1 MSHWSDIRTEF
12 VSLKTIEAAL
22 KELGNGRTCLLLDEK
37 IALGYGGNRK
47 ECDCVI
53 RGGIHYDVAVNV
65 SKEDGKI
72 SLTTDFYTYKNGG
85 PKEDNT
91 RPVGEVLGGEF
102 SKLKAYYAA
111 HKSYAEARRR
121 GIRASMHRV
130 NGGSHEM
137 RARNGRWQAVNASIW
152 TRVKNR
158 LPFRETKQ
166 ENASRLWVQCEV

>member
-12 VSLKTIEAAL
+12 VSLDMIEKAL
-22 KELGNGRTCLLLDEK
+22 AELGDGRTRLLQGEK

-47 ECDCVI
+47 DCDAVI
-53 RGGIHYDVAVNV
+53 RGGIHYDVAINV
-65 SKEDGKI
+65 SKEDGVI
-72 SLTTDFYTYKNGG
+72 SLTTDFFFYKNGG
-85 PKEDNT
+85 PKEENT
-91 RPVGEVLGGEF
+91 RPIGEVLGKEF

-130 NGGSHEM
+130 SDGTHEM
-137 RARNGRWQAVNASIW
+137 KTANGKWQAVNASMW
-152 TRVKNR
+152 TRIKNR